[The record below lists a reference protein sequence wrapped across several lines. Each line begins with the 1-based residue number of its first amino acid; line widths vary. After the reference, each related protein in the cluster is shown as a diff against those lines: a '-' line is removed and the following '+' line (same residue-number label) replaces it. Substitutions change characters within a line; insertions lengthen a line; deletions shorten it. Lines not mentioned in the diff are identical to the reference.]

1 MKITIPQACSQSWS
15 DMRPVDQGRHCAQCD
30 RQILDF
36 SQSSDHDLKKA
47 FRMGQ
52 LHCGRFTPH
61 QLNRPL
67 TSTTPNP
74 INQLQALVL
83 SSSLTLAAP
92 LVAQEKPGVEYQQ
105 MASPSSGWNM
115 EHAEFAVGAQA
126 PQPREL
132 KGTVICA
139 ASGESVPF
147 AIVFIPE
154 LRIGCSTD
162 LDGKFC
168 LAVQEA
174 DYGKDY
180 RIEISF
186 VGYETL
192 VLEDAP
198 LSVLHDN
205 TFKMI
210 EDTSTVYATAILG
223 MIAVEDLSW
232 RDRLSFFY
240 WKQYYRMRHWLRG
253 E

>member
-61 QLNRPL
+61 QLNRTL

-105 MASPSSGWNM
+105 MASPSSTWNM
-115 EHAEFAVGAQA
+115 EHAEFAVEAQA
-126 PQPREL
+126 PQPLEL
-132 KGTVICA
+132 KGKVITA
-139 ASGESVPF
+139 AEGETLPF
-147 AIVFIPE
+147 ANIFIPE
-154 LRIGCSTD
+154 LNIGCITD
-162 LDGKFC
+162 FDGEYC

-174 DYGKDY
+174 DYAKNY

-192 VLEDAP
+192 VLENAP
-198 LSVLHDN
+198 LTVLHEN
-205 TFKMI
+205 TFSMV
-210 EDTSTVYATAILG
+210 EDAYGGDGVVLG
-223 MIAVEDLSW
+223 IVAVEDLSW